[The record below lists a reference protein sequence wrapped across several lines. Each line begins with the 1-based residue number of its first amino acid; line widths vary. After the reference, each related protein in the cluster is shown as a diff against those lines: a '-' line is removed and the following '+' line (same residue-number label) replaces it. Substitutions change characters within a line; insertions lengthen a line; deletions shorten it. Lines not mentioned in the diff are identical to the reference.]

1 MSDKLRYKEI
11 EAQKAADAKKKAEDD
26 AKAAIEAAI
35 KLEKELKEAEEVA
48 YRESLKVA
56 RKYIIDTA
64 VTDPI
69 STVVDKT
76 QSGTVAFYHEF
87 LKNHLYTSFEKALE
101 EYKTA
106 KASGDSVAIA
116 AATEALV
123 EAISSVYDTA
133 GQVVNIAKV
142 TATKYENAVAGYK
155 LIVEENAYT
164 EKFVDLM
171 FEKNGEDYKII
182 LSGLETISLEILINL
197 MSKIRNKI
205 NDNYV
210 NVDLGY
216 FCIRILDKLY
226 QNKDN
231 LTDDEKHLVT
241 VLIEIIR
248 KLKYKPQQFIIDLLN
263 VLYMWLPVFINT
275 QDYIGENERILDS
288 LINRNDFEKYSL
300 IVDCHI
306 ELKEK
311 YNIVISEIQK
321 RELIKAIDLE
331 SDKTLIY
338 SLCFNYQNMKYISNN
353 SVKAL
358 SASDFTFSCVDKE
371 DGETCEGIPND
382 AYYVLEKI
390 TISDTSITK
399 ITIPSTYTDSY
410 GTWDVE
416 AIATDA
422 IVSTGPLTL
431 TKLSLPTKDIVL
443 SNIKPP

>member
-1 MSDKLRYKEI
+1 
-11 EAQKAADAKKKAEDD
+11 
-26 AKAAIEAAI
+26 
-35 KLEKELKEAEEVA
+35 
-48 YRESLKVA
+48 
-56 RKYIIDTA
+56 
-64 VTDPI
+64 
-69 STVVDKT
+69 
-76 QSGTVAFYHEF
+76 
-87 LKNHLYTSFEKALE
+87 
-101 EYKTA
+101 
-106 KASGDSVAIA
+106 
-116 AATEALV
+116 
-123 EAISSVYDTA
+123 
-133 GQVVNIAKV
+133 
-142 TATKYENAVAGYK
+142 
-155 LIVEENAYT
+155 
-164 EKFVDLM
+164 
-171 FEKNGEDYKII
+171 
-182 LSGLETISLEILINL
+182 

-275 QDYIGENERILDS
+275 QDHIGENERILDS
-288 LINRNDFEKYSL
+288 LINKNDFEKYSL

-353 SVKAL
+353 SVKEIFDYIFDDNHFEL
-358 SASDFTFSCVDKE
+358 SSLLFSIYTSNYLFDELVELVKNKYISSEVQILKNVSFGHLSDSFYNFIMSAYFNELFT
-371 DGETCEGIPND
+371 
-382 AYYVLEKI
+382 
-390 TISDTSITK
+390 
-399 ITIPSTYTDSY
+399 
-410 GTWDVE
+410 
-416 AIATDA
+416 
-422 IVSTGPLTL
+422 
-431 TKLSLPTKDIVL
+431 
-443 SNIKPP
+443 